1 MPALIAYLIFPLGV
15 SVFLWRSRSLARRLD
30 FYLFALTFKIIAAFG
45 MTYLIINQYEFGD
58 FPTYFTYAK
67 ETAEDLVGGRLDTTS
82 LLLPGSYVVA
92 HLNALL
98 FTVLPASVYGLSI
111 LSGCAAFVYSAL
123 IVTAVER
130 HFAVPAAAR
139 VLIFLSPILSM
150 QSGYVG
156 KETYVL
162 PLIGLIVFWLSQD
175 RTGAYW
181 KVILLIVMIGAI
193 RPYQIFFFLIPLIVA
208 WIAERGNWRRGLVGL
223 VFLAVAA
230 FLANEQFVERS
241 GGEIAFEEFLSVT
254 YSGGSMVLEP
264 YVFPF
269 SVLQNFRPFPWEARD
284 LPTLVASLESGVF
297 LIFSL
302 WLALQRTAH
311 RPRDWSPAQR
321 RLGAFLAASVLLYL
335 VAFGFSSNLGD
346 LSRRHVYYYP
356 FLLLMLCRPRAVAQ
370 KTAATMA
377 FAKRLAAPSASSA

>member
-1 MPALIAYLIFPLGV
+1 VPALIAYLIFPLGV
-15 SVFLWRSRSLARRLD
+15 LVFLWRSRTLAQRFD
-30 FYLFALTFKIIAAFG
+30 FYLFVLGFKIIAAFG
-45 MTYLIINQYEFGD
+45 MTYLIINRYEFGD

-67 ETAEDLVGGRLDTTS
+67 ETAEGLVGGRLDARS
-82 LLLPGSYVVA
+82 FLLPGSYLVA
-92 HLNALL
+92 NLNALL
-98 FTVLPASVYGLSI
+98 FTIFPASLYGLSV
-111 LSGCAAFVYSAL
+111 LSGCAAFIYSAL

-130 HFAVPAAAR
+130 HFVVPAAAK

-162 PLIGLIVFWLSQD
+162 PLIGLIVLWLSQS
-175 RTGAYW
+175 RTGVYW
-181 KVILLIVMIGAI
+181 KVILLIVAIGAI

-208 WIAERGNWRRGLVGL
+208 WIAERGTWRRGLVGL
-223 VFLAVAA
+223 VFLSVAA
-230 FLANEQFVERS
+230 FLANQQFVELS
-241 GGEIAFEEFLSVT
+241 GGEIAFEEFLGAT
-254 YSGGSMVLEP
+254 YSGGSVVLEP

-269 SVLQNFRPFPWEARD
+269 NVLQNFRPFPWEARD

-311 RPRDWSPAQR
+311 RPRNWSPAQR

-356 FLLLMLCRPRAVAQ
+356 FLLLMLCRPRAVAY
-370 KTAATMA
+370 KAAA
-377 FAKRLAAPSASSA
+377 AGASDRRLAAPSASSA